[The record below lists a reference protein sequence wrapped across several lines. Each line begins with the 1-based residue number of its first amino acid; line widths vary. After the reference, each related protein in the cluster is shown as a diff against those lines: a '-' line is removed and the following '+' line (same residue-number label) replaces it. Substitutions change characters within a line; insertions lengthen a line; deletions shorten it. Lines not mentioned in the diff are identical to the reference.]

1 MSGTAV
7 ERVPAELVR
16 ADRAL
21 RILRPVA
28 APAELIQSQNQA
40 RDFIV
45 KVLEKDR
52 DYGTIPGVKKSTLF
66 KPGAEKITLGFGC
79 SAAPRILEQ
88 EIDHYRVV
96 PWTKQKKRWA
106 DAPGGGRSFSWEQE
120 AGESLGLYRYVIQ
133 VDIVDE
139 HGQIRGSGIGSC
151 SSMESKYIDR
161 PRDSEN
167 TILKMAIKRAHVAG
181 VLSTFGLSEQFAEDV
196 DDARASAADPVAE
209 PAVEISPLEKTWP
222 KWPNFPYA
230 GAKFR
235 DIPTKVLTEQFTK
248 VRRSVE
254 KATAE
259 GNVDLA
265 RLGEKLL
272 ENIEFVLEDRR
283 SHPADAEPAE
293 SSTLAGS
300 VRPTAASA
308 TVTAPSDDTDGDD
321 GLPF

>member
-40 RDFIV
+40 RDFIL

-52 DYGTIPGVKKSTLF
+52 DYGPIPGVKKSTLF

-79 SAAPRILEQ
+79 SAAPRILER
-88 EIDHYRVV
+88 EIDHDRAV
-96 PWTKQKKRWA
+96 PWVKQKKRWT
-106 DAPGGGRSFSWEQE
+106 DAPGGGRSFTWEKE
-120 AGESLGLYRYVIQ
+120 EGESLGLYRYVVQ

-167 TILKMAIKRAHVAG
+167 TILKMAIKRAHVAA

-196 DDARASAADPVAE
+196 DDARARAADPVVE

-248 VRRSVE
+248 VRRNVE

-283 SHPADAEPAE
+283 AHPADAPAADATASPTMEPPVI
-293 SSTLAGS
+293 AG
-300 VRPTAASA
+300 AA
-308 TVTAPSDDTDGDD
+308 VEDGDD
-321 GLPF
+321 GQLPF